1 MDAAELLKTLA
12 KEYEG
17 ELLNL
22 CDDKRIINVKYS
34 SGSLPIFSKLEIL
47 VVPDKNSLFNEDSD
61 SDFQLFVLRNF
72 HPIISLILASKDI
85 PEEAIEEVR
94 QQITDGIFSFV
105 RLKKGHAELLTVAVG
120 NLKKKGVYYYPTPE
134 SRAVPLIEIP
144 EEGEEEFTIYLENIE
159 VIPEM

>member
-1 MDAAELLKTLA
+1 MDAVELLKTLA

-17 ELLNL
+17 DLLNL
-22 CDDKRIINVKYS
+22 CDDKRIVNVKYT

-47 VVPDKNSLFNEDSD
+47 VVPDKNSLFSED

-72 HPIISLILASKDI
+72 HPIISLILASEDI

-94 QQITDGIFSFV
+94 QQVADGIFSFV

>member
-1 MDAAELLKTLA
+1 MDAVELLKTLV

-17 ELLNL
+17 DLLNL
-22 CDDKRIINVKYS
+22 CDDKRIVNVKYT

-47 VVPDKNSLFNEDSD
+47 IVPDKNSLFSED

-72 HPIISLILASKDI
+72 YPIISLILASEDI
-85 PEEAIEEVR
+85 PKEAIEEVR
-94 QQITDGIFSFV
+94 QQVADGIFSFV

-120 NLKKKGVYYYPTPE
+120 NLKKKKGVYYYPTSE

-144 EEGEEEFTIYLENIE
+144 EEGKEEFTIYLENIE
-159 VIPEM
+159 IIPEI